1 MIEIVP
7 LSPENELPIAQH
19 LRDLVLAEWPD
30 LAQSPNG
37 DRVRI
42 FVGVRLMFEVDLAVE
57 VSLANP
63 RPVAGTRMRDGGTAR
78 EASITSALL
87 TIEVKQQSRESFEM
101 EGPEVFPVYG
111 RARSKRSVGKQI

>member
-7 LSPENELPIAQH
+7 LSPENELPVAQH

-30 LAQSPNG
+30 LAQSPNS

-42 FVGVRLMFEVDLAVE
+42 FVGVRLMFEVDLAIE
-57 VSLANP
+57 ISLVKP
-63 RPVAGTRMRDGGTAR
+63 RPVAATHMRDGGTAS

-87 TIEVKQQSRESFEM
+87 
-101 EGPEVFPVYG
+101 
-111 RARSKRSVGKQI
+111 